1 MSQSNARSVTSLIDM
16 AANTHH
22 MASGGSAD
30 GIIKLWDLRVTN
42 RSKKFI
48 SEPAQLSPDR
58 TLENN
63 AKRSR
68 GIIHMVA
75 APKNGMI
82 YALSSDSR

>member
-1 MSQSNARSVTSLIDM
+1 MIDTQDELLM
-16 AANTHH
+16 DRDNF
-22 MASGGSAD
+22 S
-30 GIIKLWDLRVTN
+30 IIKLWDLRVTH
-42 RSKKFI
+42 RSRKFI